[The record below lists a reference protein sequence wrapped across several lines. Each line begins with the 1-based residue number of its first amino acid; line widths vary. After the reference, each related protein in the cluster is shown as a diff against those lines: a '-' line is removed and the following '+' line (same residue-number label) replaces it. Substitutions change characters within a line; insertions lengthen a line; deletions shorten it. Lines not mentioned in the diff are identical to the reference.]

1 MLSLMSLKRILLLT
15 HLMIDKNLKRMILL
29 IPHLLR
35 IPHFLLLLRES
46 IYKPVTPL
54 PPFPHRLE
62 KKDKLNVD
70 KIRET
75 FSQVKKINILL
86 LDVIQRRLLM
96 LSF

>member
-54 PPFPHRLE
+54 PPSPHRL
-62 KKDKLNVD
+62 DKLNVD
-70 KIRET
+70 KIREA
-75 FSQVKKINILL
+75 FSQVKINIPL

-96 LSF
+96 LGF